1 VVLKKRMM
9 NFNISR
15 GIFTVLI
22 TVITSFQ
29 ILAVPPGTAK
39 IFSYPLP
46 SIYKASSFFEL
57 SVNGVTIPVVGYN
70 DKYDY
75 AQLSMSKGKAEFTI
89 SLKNG
94 NNVSAYNI
102 SPKKLSIAGI
112 QTGNTLRFML
122 HKDEY
127 LIIKINKFREL
138 VIAVDAEETNK
149 PSPSGKGVF
158 NISRQPYAAVSSHTE
173 LATEAVQKAIDD
185 AAAYKGGKGIVYVP
199 AGVYP
204 VRNLKLKSNMN
215 LYLEGGAVLL
225 FSGQEKDFKISAR
238 KASQN
243 RNITWW
249 IATDSGA
256 HDIKIYGRGTLDG
269 NGKYSTEKNNLGA
282 HILAIMHTERFEF
295 NGPVIRE
302 SGAWAVIPTRS
313 KNVVFQNFKLFNRF
327 DMGENDGIDVIESQ
341 NVLVKHA
348 IGIALDDPF
357 STKTWTQNT
366 DLCRNWPGKPMVQDG
381 VVFEDCISWTYCYGY
396 KIGQGVMQDQR
407 NIVFKDCVVYDA
419 AVGIGIHH
427 KWGTASVKNVLF
439 DGIDIERLSYQN
451 DDHRTWAI
459 FFMQNG
465 DKKGSGPITDI
476 LVKNV
481 LVRDE
486 GKSPGKIKGL
496 SASTAVSNLRFENIV
511 MPGMAGSATTLP
523 QIKMTDTIYTNN
535 VQIRK

>member
-1 VVLKKRMM
+1 MM
-9 NFNISR
+9 NSKIIKQIFSIFLMLIIPFNI
-15 GIFTVLI
+15 F
-22 TVITSFQ
+22 
-29 ILAVPPGTAK
+29 AAPPGAAK

-46 SIYKASSFFEL
+46 SIYKSSSIFGL
-57 SVNGVTIPVVGYN
+57 VVNGVEVPVVDYN
-70 DKYDY
+70 TKYDY
-75 AQLSMSKGKAEFTI
+75 AQLAVSKGKAEFTI

-94 NNVSAYNI
+94 DQVSAWHI
-102 SPKKLSIAGI
+102 SPKKLSIKGLQAGNKLSF
-112 QTGNTLRFML
+112 TL

-127 LIIKINKFREL
+127 LIVKINQLREL
-138 VIAVDAEETNK
+138 VVAADAEELNK
-149 PSPSGKGVF
+149 PDPSGEGIF
-158 NISRQPYAAVSSHTE
+158 NITGKPYAAVSSSTL
-173 LATEAVQKAIDD
+173 LATSAIQKAIDD

-204 VRNLKLKSNMN
+204 VRNLKLKSNMS

-225 FSGQEKDFKISAR
+225 FSGAEKDFKISAR

-256 HDIKIYGRGTLDG
+256 HDIKVYGPGTLDG
-269 NGKYSTEKNNLGA
+269 NGKYSTEKNNLGN
-282 HILAIMHTERFEF
+282 HILAIMHTERFEL
-295 NGPVIRE
+295 NGPVIRD
-302 SGAWAVIPTRS
+302 SGAWAIIPTRS
-313 KNVVFQNFKLFNRF
+313 KNLVFQNFKLFNRF
-327 DMGENDGIDVIESQ
+327 DMGENDGIDVMESQ

-357 STKTWTQNT
+357 STKTWMQDT

-381 VVFEDCISWTYCYGY
+381 VLFEDCISWTYCYGY

-407 NIVFKDCVVYDA
+407 NITFKDCVVYDA

-427 KWGTASVKNVLF
+427 KWGTASVRNVQF
-439 DGIDIERLSYQN
+439 DGIDIEGLSYQN

-465 DKKGSGPITDI
+465 DKKGSGPISDI

-496 SASTAVSNLRFENIV
+496 SAATSITNLRFKHIM
-511 MPGMAGSATTLP
+511 MPGMAGPASTLQ
-523 QIKMTDTIYTNN
+523 QIQMTDTIYTNRI
-535 VQIRK
+535 QIKK

>member
-1 VVLKKRMM
+1 MELKESTMSFKI
-9 NFNISR
+9 FR
-15 GIFTVLI
+15 GIFSLFLVLI
-22 TVITSFQ
+22 LPFQ
-29 ILAVPPGTAK
+29 ILAVPPGMAK

-57 SVNGVTIPVVGYN
+57 TVNGVAVPVTSYN
-70 DKYDY
+70 SKYDY
-75 AQLSMSKGKAEFTI
+75 AQLSMSKGKAEFTVA
-89 SLKNG
+89 LKNG
-94 NNVSAYNI
+94 DKVSAYHI
-102 SPKKLSIAGI
+102 SPKKLSVAGV
-112 QTGNTLRFML
+112 QEGNKLRFTL

-127 LIIKINKFREL
+127 LIIKINQFREL
-138 VIAVDAEETNK
+138 VIAADAEELNK

-158 NISRQPYAAVSSHTE
+158 NIKQPPYAAVGSPAE
-173 LATEAVQKAIDD
+173 LATAAIQKAIDD
-185 AAAYKGGKGIVYVP
+185 ASDYKGGKGIVYVP

-204 VRNLKLKSNMN
+204 VRNLKLKSNMS

-225 FSGQEKDFKISAR
+225 FSGAEKDFKISAR

-256 HDIKIYGRGTLDG
+256 HDIKVYGRGTLDG

-282 HILAIMHTERFEF
+282 HILAIMHTERFELD
-295 NGPVIRE
+295 GPVIRE
-302 SGAWAVIPTRS
+302 SGAWAIIPTRS
-313 KNVVFQNFKLFNRF
+313 KNLLFQNFKLFNRF
-327 DMGENDGIDVIESQ
+327 DMGENDGIDVMESQ

-357 STKTWTQNT
+357 STKTWMQDT

-396 KIGQGVMQDQR
+396 KIGQGVMQDQQ

-427 KWGTASVKNVLF
+427 KWGTAAVSNVLF

-465 DKKGSGPITDI
+465 DKKGSGPISNI

-481 LVRDE
+481 LVRDG
-486 GKSPGKIKGL
+486 GKSPGKIKGV
-496 SASTAVSNLRFENIV
+496 SAATPVTNLRFEHIM
-511 MPGMAGSATTLP
+511 MPGMTTPASTLK
-523 QIKMTDTIYTNN
+523 QIKMTDTIYAN
-535 VQIRK
+535 QIQIKK

>member
-1 VVLKKRMM
+1 M
-9 NFNISR
+9 NFNICR
-15 GIFTVLI
+15 GLIVVLLTMINSSQIF
-22 TVITSFQ
+22 
-29 ILAVPPGTAK
+29 AVPPGIAK

-46 SIYKASSFFEL
+46 TIYKASSFFEL
-57 SVNGVTIPVVGYN
+57 QVNGIAIPVVGYN

-89 SLKNG
+89 NLKN
-94 NNVSAYNI
+94 NDQVSVYNI
-102 SPKKLSIAGI
+102 SPKKLAVSGI
-112 QTGNTLRFML
+112 KTGNKLKFTL

-138 VIAVDAEETNK
+138 VIVADAEEKNK
-149 PSPSGKGVF
+149 PFSSGKGIF
-158 NISRQPYAAVSSHTE
+158 NITSQPYAAVSSATE
-173 LATEAVQKAIDD
+173 LATEAIQKAIDD
-185 AAAYKGGKGIVYVP
+185 AAAYKDGKGIVYVP

-204 VRNLKLKSNMN
+204 IRNLKLKSNMS

-269 NGKYSTEKNNLGA
+269 NGKYATEKNNLGA

-341 NVLVKHA
+341 NVHVKHA

-465 DKKGSGPITDI
+465 DKKGSGPISDI

-481 LVRDE
+481 RVRDE

-496 SASTAVSNLRFENIV
+496 NSENLVSNLRFENIM
-511 MPGMAGSATTLP
+511 MPGMAGPAKTLE
-523 QIKMTDTIYTNN
+523 QIKMTDTSNTNN
-535 VQIRK
+535 IQIKK

>member
-1 VVLKKRMM
+1 MSFNLINRVILVLLAM
-9 NFNISR
+9 ISTHQ
-15 GIFTVLI
+15 IFAI
-22 TVITSFQ
+22 
-29 ILAVPPGTAK
+29 PPGIAK
-39 IFSYPLP
+39 ILSYPVP
-46 SIYKASSFFEL
+46 SIYKTSSFFEL
-57 SVNGVTIPVVGYN
+57 KVNGVEVPVIDYT

-75 AQLSMSKGKAEFTI
+75 AQLSMSKGKAEFTL
-89 SLKNG
+89 SVKNG
-94 NNVSAYNI
+94 DQVAAFNI
-102 SPKKLSIAGI
+102 SPKKYSIAGVRE
-112 QTGNTLRFML
+112 GNKLKFTI

-127 LIIKINKFREL
+127 LIVKVNQLREL
-138 VIAVDAEETNK
+138 VIAADAEELNK
-149 PSPSGKGVF
+149 PSPSGQGVF
-158 NISRQPYAAVSSHTE
+158 NVASGPYTVVDSHTE
-173 LATEAVQKAIDD
+173 LATEAIQKAIDD
-185 AAAYKGGKGIVYVP
+185 ASAYKGGKGIVYVP

-204 VRNLKLKSNMN
+204 VRNLKLKSNMS

-256 HDIKIYGRGTLDG
+256 HDIKVFGRGTLDG
-269 NGKYSTEKNNLGA
+269 NGKYSTEKNNLGN
-282 HILAIMHTERFEF
+282 HILAIMHTERFELD
-295 NGPVIRE
+295 GPVIRD
-302 SGAWAVIPTRS
+302 SGAWAIIPTRS
-313 KNVVFQNFKLFNRF
+313 KKLVFQNFKLFNRF
-327 DMGENDGIDVIESQ
+327 DMGENDGIDVMESQ

-366 DLCRNWPGKPMVQDG
+366 DLCRNWPGKPMVQSG
-381 VVFEDCISWTYCYGY
+381 VVFKDCISWTYCYGY

-407 NIVFKDCVVYDA
+407 NIVFKNCVVYDA

-427 KWGTASVKNVLF
+427 KWGTASVENVLF

-481 LVRDE
+481 LVRDA
-486 GKSPGKIKGL
+486 GKSPGKIKGV
-496 SASTAVSNLRFENIV
+496 SAAIPVSNLRFKNIS
-511 MPGMAGSATTLP
+511 MPGIAGPASSL
-523 QIKMTDTIYTNN
+523 QQVKMTDTMYVNHI
-535 VQIRK
+535 QIKK

>member
-1 VVLKKRMM
+1 M
-9 NFNISR
+9 NFKLYSRIFMVLFAMIS
-15 GIFTVLI
+15 
-22 TVITSFQ
+22 SFQ
-29 ILAVPPGTAK
+29 IFAVPPGTAK
-39 IFSYPLP
+39 IFSYPVP
-46 SIYKASSFFEL
+46 PIYKTSTIFEL
-57 SVNGVTIPVVGYN
+57 RVNGVLVPVIGYN
-70 DKYDY
+70 KKYDY
-75 AQLSMSKGKAEFTI
+75 AQLSMSTGTAEFTI
-89 SLKNG
+89 TLKNG
-94 NNVSAYNI
+94 EQVSDFQI
-102 SPKKLSIAGI
+102 SPKKIAVRGTH
-112 QTGNTLRFML
+112 TGNMLRFTL

-127 LIIKINKFREL
+127 LIVKINRFREL
-138 VIAVDAEETNK
+138 VIAADAEEWDK
-149 PSPSGKGVF
+149 PSPSGSGIF
-158 NISRQPYAAVSSHTE
+158 NITDQPYGALSSGRR
-173 LATEAVQKAIDD
+173 LATGAIQKAIDD
-185 AAAYKGGKGIVYVP
+185 AAEYKGGEGIVYVP

-204 VRNLKLKSNMN
+204 VRNLKLKSKTS

-249 IATDSGA
+249 IATDSGT

-269 NGKYSTEKNNLGA
+269 NGKYATEKNNLGA
-282 HILAIMHTERFEF
+282 HILAIMHTERFEL

-302 SGAWAVIPTRS
+302 SGAWAIIPTRS
-313 KNVVFQNFKLFNRF
+313 KNLVFQNFKIFNRF

-357 STKTWTQNT
+357 STKTWTQDT

-465 DKKGSGPITDI
+465 DKKGSGPISDV

-481 LVRDE
+481 LVRDA
-486 GKSPGKIKGL
+486 GKSPGKIKGI
-496 SASTAVSNLRFENIV
+496 SAATPVTNLRFENIV
-511 MPGMAGSATTLP
+511 MPGMVGPASTLQ
-523 QIKMTDTIYTNN
+523 QIKMTDTINTNHI
-535 VQIRK
+535 QIKK

>member
-1 VVLKKRMM
+1 M
-9 NFNISR
+9 NFKICR
-15 GIFTVLI
+15 GLFMLFLAVL
-22 TVITSFQ
+22 TSFQ
-29 ILAVPPGTAK
+29 LFAVPMGTAK

-57 SVNGVTIPVVGYN
+57 QVNGTGIPVVGYN

-94 NNVSAYNI
+94 DQVSAYHI
-102 SPKKLSIAGI
+102 SPKKLAVAGI
-112 QTGNTLRFML
+112 PHGHTLSFTL
-122 HKDEY
+122 YKDEY
-127 LIIKINKFREL
+127 LIIKINRFREL
-138 VIAVDAEETNK
+138 VIVADAAEGNK
-149 PSPSGKGVF
+149 PAASGKGIF
-158 NISRQPYAAVSSHTE
+158 NITGKPYLAVSSATE

-204 VRNLKLKSNMN
+204 VRNLKLKSNMS

-256 HDIKIYGRGTLDG
+256 HDIRIYGRGTLDG
-269 NGKYSTEKNNLGA
+269 NGKYATEKNNLGA
-282 HILAIMHTERFEF
+282 HILAIMHTDRFEL

-302 SGAWAVIPTRS
+302 SGAWAIIPTRS
-313 KNVVFQNFKLFNRF
+313 KNLVFQNFKLFNRF

-357 STKTWTQNT
+357 STKTWMQNT

-381 VVFEDCISWTYCYGY
+381 VVFDDCISWTYCYGY

-459 FFMQNG
+459 FLMQNG
-465 DKKGSGPITDI
+465 DKKGSGPIDNV

-481 LVRDE
+481 LVRDQ
-486 GKSPGKIKGL
+486 GKSPGKIKGI
-496 SASTAVSNLRFENIV
+496 SAATPISNLRFKNIV
-511 MPGMAGSATTLP
+511 MPGTTGAASTLQ
-523 QIKMTDTIYTNN
+523 QINMTDTSYTR
-535 VQIRK
+535 QIEIKK

>member
-1 VVLKKRMM
+1 M
-9 NFNISR
+9 NFNLIR
-15 GIFTVLI
+15 GVFIVLI
-22 TVITSFQ
+22 TVVNSFQ
-29 ILAVPPGTAK
+29 IFAIPPGTAK

-46 SIYKASSFFEL
+46 SIYKNSSFFEL
-57 SVNGVTIPVVGYN
+57 SVNGVGVPVAGYN

-89 SLKNG
+89 TLKSG
-94 NNVSAYNI
+94 DKVAAYNI
-102 SPKKLSIAGI
+102 SPKKLSIAGS
-112 QTGNTLRFML
+112 QKGNTLRFTL

-127 LIIKINKFREL
+127 LIVKINQLRAL
-138 VIAVDAEETNK
+138 VIAADAAELNK
-149 PSPSGKGVF
+149 PATSGKGIF
-158 NISRQPYAAVSSHTE
+158 NITKKQYGAQSSHTE
-173 LATEAVQKAIDD
+173 LATGAVQKAIDD

-204 VRNLKLKSNMN
+204 VRNLKLKSNMS

-256 HDIKIYGRGTLDG
+256 HDIRVYGRGTLDG

-295 NGPVIRE
+295 DGPVIRE

-381 VVFEDCISWTYCYGY
+381 VTFEDCISWTYCYGY
-396 KIGQGVMQDQR
+396 KIGQGVMQDQQ

-465 DKKGSGPITDI
+465 DKKGSGPISDV

-486 GKSPGKIKGL
+486 GKSPGKIKGV
-496 SASTAVSNLRFENIV
+496 STTTPVSNLKFENIV
-511 MPGMAGSATTLP
+511 MPGMVGPAGTLQ
-523 QIKMTDTIYTNN
+523 QIKMTDTVYTN
-535 VQIRK
+535 QIQIKK

>member
-1 VVLKKRMM
+1 MNFKLLRRIFVVLTGLM
-9 NFNISR
+9 
-15 GIFTVLI
+15 
-22 TVITSFQ
+22 TSSQLFA
-29 ILAVPPGTAK
+29 IPPGTAK
-39 IFSYPLP
+39 IFSYALP

-57 SVNGVTIPVVGYN
+57 QVNGTSIPVVDYN
-70 DKYDY
+70 DQYDY
-75 AQLSMSKGKAEFTI
+75 AQLSMSKGKAEFSI
-89 SLKNG
+89 NLKNG
-94 NNVSAYNI
+94 EQVSAYHI
-102 SPKKLSIAGI
+102 SPKKLAVAGR
-112 QTGNTLRFML
+112 QTGSTLRFTL

-127 LIIKINKFREL
+127 LIVKINQFREL
-138 VIAVDAEETNK
+138 VIAVDEEETNK
-149 PSPSGKGVF
+149 PSASGKGIF
-158 NISRQPYAAVSSHTE
+158 NISSPPYAAVSSHTA
-173 LATEAVQKAIDD
+173 LATEAIQKAIDD
-185 AAAYKGGKGIVYVP
+185 ASAFSGGKGIVYIP

-204 VRNLKLKSNMN
+204 VRNLKLKSNMS

-249 IATDSGA
+249 MATDSGA

-269 NGKYSTEKNNLGA
+269 NGKYATEKNNLGA
-282 HILAIMHTERFEF
+282 HILAIMHTKRFEF
-295 NGPVIRE
+295 NGPVVRE
-302 SGAWAVIPTRS
+302 SGAWAILPIRS
-313 KNVVFQNFKLFNRF
+313 QHVVFQNFKLFNRF

-357 STKTWTQNT
+357 STKTWKQDT

-381 VVFEDCISWTYCYGY
+381 VVFEDCISWTYCYGF

-451 DDHRTWAI
+451 DDHRTWAV

-465 DKKGSGPITDI
+465 DNKGSGPISDVIVRNIT
-476 LVKNV
+476 
-481 LVRDE
+481 VRDE
-486 GKSPGKIKGL
+486 GKSPGKIRGI
-496 SASTAVSNLRFENIV
+496 SATIPISNLRFAHIL
-511 MPGMAGSATTLP
+511 MPGIAGAASTLA
-523 QIKMTDTIYTNN
+523 QIKMTDTCYTNK
-535 VQIRK
+535 IIITK

>member
-1 VVLKKRMM
+1 M
-9 NFNISR
+9 
-15 GIFTVLI
+15 
-22 TVITSFQ
+22 
-29 ILAVPPGTAK
+29 PPVMAK
-39 IFSYPLP
+39 VFSYPLP
-46 SIYKASSFFEL
+46 SIYKKSAFFEL
-57 SVNGVTIPVVGYN
+57 SVNGVNVPVVGYN

-75 AQLSMSKGKAEFTI
+75 AQLSMSKGKADFTI
-89 SLKNG
+89 TLRNG
-94 NNVSAYNI
+94 EQVSASHI
-102 SPKKLSIAGI
+102 SPKKLAIPAV
-112 QTGNTLRFML
+112 QDGNTFRFTL
-122 HKDEY
+122 HKEEY
-127 LIIKINKFREL
+127 LIVKINGLREL
-138 VIAVDAEETNK
+138 VIAADAEELNR
-149 PSPSGKGVF
+149 PASSGKGIF
-158 NISRQPYAAVSSHTE
+158 NITKKPYAAVSSQTE
-173 LATEAVQKAIDD
+173 LATGAVQKAIND

-225 FSGQEKDFKISAR
+225 FSGAEKDFKISAR

-256 HDIKIYGRGTLDG
+256 HDIKIYGPGTLDG
-269 NGKYSTEKNNLGA
+269 NGKQATEKNNLGA
-282 HILAIMHTERFEF
+282 HILAIMHTERFEL

-302 SGAWAVIPTRS
+302 SGAWAIIPTRS
-313 KNVVFQNFKLFNRF
+313 KNLVFQNFKLFNRF

-381 VVFEDCISWTYCYGY
+381 IRFEDCISWTYCYGY
-396 KIGQGVMQDQR
+396 KIGQGVMQEQR
-407 NIVFKDCVVYDA
+407 NILFKDCVVYDA

-427 KWGTASVKNVLF
+427 KWGTAAVRNVVF

-465 DKKGSGPITDI
+465 DQKGSGPIDDV
-476 LVKNV
+476 LVKNIR
-481 LVRDE
+481 VRDA
-486 GKSPGKIKGL
+486 GKSPGKIKGVN
-496 SASTAVSNLRFENIV
+496 SETRVSNLRFENIL
-511 MPGMAGSATTLP
+511 MPGMTGPASTLQ
-523 QIKMTDTIYTNN
+523 QIKMTDTIHTNHI
-535 VQIRK
+535 QIIK